1 MHIHQQNHWNRVLF
15 HWYQSYHW
23 YQWRPFL
30 SPLTPMESICEYWT
44 TLKINGLHYCL
55 TRLAFFLRN
64 WTKVFLSSLCE
75 IWIPLTLFS
84 CSDSAQNKQFPDA
97 WLSETKN
104 PFFAAT
110 VLRLDGRMVL
120 LRTWS
125 ASHRKFRKDGR
136 MFSAGKKRQLFL
148 HFQQFDRCAQKQIL
162 FIIFMG
168 HDRLSQ
174 SPLLLHS
181 GS

>member
-1 MHIHQQNHWNRVLF
+1 MVNGSGYYQIGSIVLDF
-15 HWYQSYHW
+15 MGDTKGLC
-23 YQWRPFL
+23 PFF
-30 SPLTPMESICEYWT
+30 PQHDEVKHTIT
-44 TLKINGLHYCL
+44 GLHHRL
-55 TRLAFFLRN
+55 TRLAFSLRN

-84 CSDSAQNKQFPDA
+84 CSDSAWNKQFPDA

-125 ASHRKFRKDGR
+125 ASHRKFCKDGR
-136 MFSAGKKRQLFL
+136 MFSSGKKR
-148 HFQQFDRCAQKQIL
+148 
-162 FIIFMG
+162 
-168 HDRLSQ
+168 
-174 SPLLLHS
+174 
-181 GS
+181 

>member
-1 MHIHQQNHWNRVLF
+1 MLLPFFPQHDEVKHTIKGPHNR
-15 HWYQSYHW
+15 
-23 YQWRPFL
+23 
-30 SPLTPMESICEYWT
+30 
-44 TLKINGLHYCL
+44 L
-55 TRLAFFLRN
+55 TRLAFSLRN

-75 IWIPLTLFS
+75 IWIPLTLCS

-125 ASHRKFRKDGR
+125 ASHRKFCKDGR
-136 MFSAGKKRQLFL
+136 MFSAGKKRKLFL
-148 HFQQFDRCAQKQIL
+148 HFQQFDRCALRQIL
-162 FIIFMG
+162 LIIFMG
-168 HDRLSQ
+168 HIDSLKVIHFSVPVAVSQ
-174 SPLLLHS
+174 SLCQ
-181 GS
+181 